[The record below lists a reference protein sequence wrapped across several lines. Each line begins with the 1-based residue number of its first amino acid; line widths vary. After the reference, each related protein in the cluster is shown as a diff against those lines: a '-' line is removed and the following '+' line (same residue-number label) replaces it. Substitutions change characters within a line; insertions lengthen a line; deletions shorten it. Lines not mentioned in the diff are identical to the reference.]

1 MSDEKWFHASISR
14 QKAEELLLNV
24 GIDGSFVVRSSES
37 IPGAFALSV
46 LYVFSWFVYF
56 SIWGGVENVFVKI
69 ALFVLKF
76 FCENIF

>member
-46 LYVFSWFVYF
+46 LYVFS
-56 SIWGGVENVFVKI
+56 
-69 ALFVLKF
+69 
-76 FCENIF
+76 